1 MHEIDHVVFCRSP
14 SPEVGYYGATC
25 PDADAIVRQVMERR
39 FYNDN
44 TIAPAIIRMLFHDCF
59 VTVRTCHRSGVAS

>member
-1 MHEIDHVVFCRSP
+1 
-14 SPEVGYYGATC
+14 VGYYGATC